1 MPYATTD
8 DGVRLYYEDT
18 SAGPGIDE
26 AIVFVHEFA
35 GDHRQWEPQIRYFS
49 RRYRCITFDARGY
62 PLSDVPA
69 ADEKYSQDRARDD
82 IRAIVDHLE
91 IERAHIVGHSMGA
104 FATLHY
110 GLHYP
115 DRALSL
121 VLAGCGYGAHPDAQA
136 DFLALTERTANMF
149 RSESM
154 ESSAAKYAHS
164 PGRLQYQAKDPRGY
178 AEFATMLAEHSA
190 EGSAMTMANVQ
201 RLRPSL
207 WDLQNELK
215 ALELPVLIITGDEDD
230 PCLDPGVFMKRLIPN
245 AGLAMVPKTGHTI
258 NSEEPALF
266 NAFVEDFLVRA
277 DAGRWLARRDVEDPT

>member
-8 DGVRLYYEDT
+8 DGVRLYFEDT
-18 SAGPGIDE
+18 SAGEP
-26 AIVFVHEFA
+26 IVFVHEFA

-49 RRYRCITFDARGY
+49 RRYRCISFDARGY
-62 PLSDVPA
+62 PLSDVPEE
-69 ADEKYSQDRARDD
+69 DEKYSQDRARDD
-82 IRAIVDHLE
+82 IKSIVDHLG

-104 FATLHY
+104 FATLHF
-110 GLHYP
+110 GLRYP
-115 DRALSL
+115 DRADSL

-136 DFLALTERTANMF
+136 DFLALTRRTADML

-154 ESSAAKYAHS
+154 ETSAAKYARS

-178 AEFATMLAEHSA
+178 DEFAAMLVEHSA
-190 EGSAMTMANVQ
+190 EGSALTMANVQ

-207 WDLQNELK
+207 WDLQDELR

-230 PCLDPGVFMKRLIPN
+230 PCLDPGIFMKRLIPN
-245 AGLAMVPKTGHTI
+245 AGLAMVAKTGHTI

-266 NAFVEDFLVRA
+266 NQLVDDFLVRA
-277 DAGRWLARRDVEDPT
+277 NAGRWIPRRDIEDAT

>member
-8 DGVRLYYEDT
+8 DDVRLYYEDT
-18 SAGPGIDE
+18 GAGD
-26 AIVFVHEFA
+26 AMVFVHEFA
-35 GDHRQWEPQIRYFS
+35 GDHRQWEPQVRYFS

-62 PLSDVPA
+62 PLSDVPE

-82 IRAIVDHLE
+82 IKAITDHLG

-104 FATLHY
+104 FATLHF
-110 GLHYP
+110 GLRYP
-115 DRALSL
+115 ARALTL
-121 VLAGCGYGAHPDAQA
+121 VLAGCGYGAHPDAQQA
-136 DFLALTERTANMF
+136 FLDLTKRTADMF

-154 ESSAAKYAHS
+154 ETAAAKYARS
-164 PGRLQYQAKDPRGY
+164 PGRLQYRAKDPRGY
-178 AEFATMLAEHSA
+178 AEFAATLAEHSA
-190 EGSAMTMANVQ
+190 EGSALTMANVQ

-207 WDLQNELK
+207 LDLQDELK

-258 NSEEPALF
+258 NTEEPALF
-266 NAFVEDFLVRA
+266 NQYVEDFLVRA
-277 DAGRWLARRDVEDPT
+277 SANRWLARRDVEDLS

>member
-8 DGVRLYYEDT
+8 DDVRLYYEDT
-18 SAGPGIDE
+18 GAGE
-26 AIVFVHEFA
+26 AMVFVHEFA
-35 GDHRQWEPQIRYFS
+35 GDHRQWEPQVRYFS

-62 PLSDVPA
+62 PLSDVPE

-82 IRAIVDHLE
+82 IKAITDHLG

-104 FATLHY
+104 FATLHF
-110 GLHYP
+110 GLRYP
-115 DRALSL
+115 ARALSL
-121 VLAGCGYGAHPDAQA
+121 VLAGCGYGAHPDAQQA
-136 DFLALTERTANMF
+136 FLDLTKRTADMF

-154 ESSAAKYAHS
+154 ETAAAKYARS
-164 PGRLQYQAKDPRGY
+164 PGRLQYRAKDPRGY
-178 AEFATMLAEHSA
+178 AEFAATLAEHSA
-190 EGSAMTMANVQ
+190 EGSALTMANVQ

-207 WDLQNELK
+207 WDLQDELK

-258 NSEEPALF
+258 NTEEPALF
-266 NAFVEDFLVRA
+266 NQYVEDFLVRA
-277 DAGRWLARRDVEDPT
+277 SANRWLARRDVEDLS